1 MAWTNVAL
9 PVNAA
14 INAPTMFAA
23 LANAS
28 IIRVMI
34 GIIACRAGSS
44 AAASEFLRYSVLVAS
59 CEKLLFAPSLPRAI
73 FCKPSRNPVNNA
85 LSALQII
92 IFEKVSLIF
101 LPSFAKRP
109 LTLPPVL
116 RTVFSMLLLAFC
128 AWPLTF
134 LHVLLDVFSICP
146 N

>member
-28 IIRVMI
+28 IICVMI
-34 GIIACRAGSS
+34 GIMACRAGSS

-59 CEKLLFAPSLPRAI
+59 CEKLLFAPSFPRAI
-73 FCKPSRNPVNNA
+73 FCKPSFKLVNTA
-85 LSALQII
+85 LIVRQII
-92 IFEKVSLIF
+92 ICEKISLIF